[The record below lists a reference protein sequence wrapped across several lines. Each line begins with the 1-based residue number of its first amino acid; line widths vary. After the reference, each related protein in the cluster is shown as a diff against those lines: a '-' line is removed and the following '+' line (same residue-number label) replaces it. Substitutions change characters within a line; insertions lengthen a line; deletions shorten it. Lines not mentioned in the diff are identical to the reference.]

1 MKTWKTELCNEEQH
15 VVVFEVT
22 SPSLVEVISLWSVF
36 SGVIFPET
44 YVSLVLFHDLK
55 KHADKIYKYFCMLL
69 IHKAF

>member
-55 KHADKIYKYFCMLL
+55 KRADKI
-69 IHKAF
+69 